1 MGFCLECGEVTAQ
14 KLCFEC
20 FSRFDILE
28 ADAEFEE
35 YQVYIMKEYGR
46 NNQVND
52 QVILGRNDQETG
64 EEE

>member
-14 KLCFEC
+14 NLCFEC

-35 YQVYIMKEYGR
+35 YKAYLLKSEPG
-46 NNQVND
+46 NNQVNNL
-52 QVILGRNDQETG
+52 VNG

>member
-1 MGFCLECGEVTAQ
+1 MGFCLECGETTSQ
-14 KLCFEC
+14 NLCFEC

-35 YQVYIMKEYGR
+35 YKAYLLKSNPG
-46 NNQVND
+46 NNQVNN
-52 QVILGRNDQETG
+52 QVNG

>member
-35 YQVYIMKEYGR
+35 YNVYLLKGQDR
-46 NNQVND
+46 STPGD
-52 QVILGRNDQETG
+52 

>member
-14 KLCFEC
+14 QLCFEC

-35 YQVYIMKEYGR
+35 YTAYLMKTNSG
-46 NNQVND
+46 NNQEKN
-52 QVILGRNDQETG
+52 QEPG

>member
-14 KLCFEC
+14 NLCFEC

-35 YQVYIMKEYGR
+35 YKAYLLKSNPG
-46 NNQVND
+46 NNQVNN
-52 QVILGRNDQETG
+52 QVIG

>member
-1 MGFCLECGEVTAQ
+1 MFMGYCLECGEVTAQ

-28 ADAEFEE
+28 ADAELEE
-35 YQVYIMKEYGR
+35 YQVYIMKG
-46 NNQVND
+46 NSDDAGKLVQ
-52 QVILGRNDQETG
+52 GA

>member
-1 MGFCLECGEVTAQ
+1 MKALMGFCLECGEVTAQ
-14 KLCFEC
+14 QLCFEC

-35 YQVYIMKEYGR
+35 YTAYLMKTNSG
-46 NNQVND
+46 NNQEKN
-52 QVILGRNDQETG
+52 QNSG